1 MIKGS
6 IKKRILQIPPFH
18 FFLWLRRV
26 CCLTDVF
33 KRSLSIVQRMAT
45 QGVGLVAV
53 TTGAVGQVRDSS
65 ATKTGIHIHKWASFV
80 IYFYKTWLRP

>member
-1 MIKGS
+1 M
-6 IKKRILQIPPFH
+6 
-18 FFLWLRRV
+18 
-26 CCLTDVF
+26 CCLTDVS

-53 TTGAVGQVRDSS
+53 TTGAVGRE
-65 ATKTGIHIHKWASFV
+65 TPGLKTGIHIHKWAAFV

>member
-1 MIKGS
+1 M
-6 IKKRILQIPPFH
+6 
-18 FFLWLRRV
+18 

-53 TTGAVGQVRDSS
+53 TTGAVGRETPGLQKR
-65 ATKTGIHIHKWASFV
+65 AS
-80 IYFYKTWLRP
+80 IYTSGLLLSFIFIKRGSDHSLI